1 MFKNSCHSKDLTMT
15 SKYMQRGA
23 LSGEGIALLIGGLIL
38 GALLVYSA
46 VSGYELPFWPAL
58 AVTLVN
64 LVAAGRM
71 VWIKLKAKK
80 RP

>member
-1 MFKNSCHSKDLTMT
+1 MTFKNL
-15 SKYMQRGA
+15 QRGA
-23 LSGEGIALLIGGLIL
+23 LSGEGIALLIGGLAL
-38 GALLVYSA
+38 GGLLVYSA

-58 AVTLVN
+58 AVTVVN

-71 VWIKLKAKK
+71 VWLKLKAKK

>member
-1 MFKNSCHSKDLTMT
+1 MA

-23 LSGEGIALLIGGLIL
+23 LSGEGMALLMGGVAL
-38 GALLVYSA
+38 GSLLVYSA

-58 AVTLVN
+58 AVTVVN

-71 VWIKLKAKK
+71 VWLKLKAKK